1 MDGFLEK
8 YKRTLKELRKE
19 YPSYNVWSDNY
30 FFIFYGQILEEQI
43 INEFITQTI
52 DSNKTIKELENR
64 FNKKFAVSGVV
75 DNNDIIILFKKG
87 YENLFP
93 SQYEYINEINKF
105 MDSFGWFPASING
118 FKFNEKILT
127 AKKNTTDEIRIRYET
142 KYDAQII
149 PNEKYYYHLSPDTFW
164 SQIKSNG
171 LTPKSKSKLSNH
183 PERVYLI
190 KKHDPDEFIDMAK
203 KLFNYVNPK
212 NKEYIRDYYV
222 LRIDVEA
229 LIKSGRDKF
238 YKDPNYILGI
248 WTYENI
254 PPSYVEKIA
263 TIEVNP
269 NQDKNIY
276 NKI

>member
-1 MDGFLEK
+1 MDEFLEK

-30 FFIFYGQILEEQI
+30 FFTFYGQILEEQI
-43 INEFITQTI
+43 LNEFITKTI
-52 DSNKTIKELENR
+52 NINKTVEELKNR
-64 FNKKFAVSGVV
+64 FSKKFNDVKNDSG
-75 DNNDIIILFKKG
+75 DIIISFERG
-87 YENLFP
+87 YDDLFP
-93 SQYEYINEINKF
+93 NQYEYINEINKF
-105 MDSFGWFPASING
+105 MDSFGWFPSKVNG
-118 FKFNEKILT
+118 FKFNEKTLDTKKQT
-127 AKKNTTDEIRIRYET
+127 AYDIHIRYEG
-142 KYDAQII
+142 KYDTYII
-149 PNEKYYYHLSPDTFW
+149 PNEKYYYHLSPDISW

-171 LTPKSKSKLSNH
+171 LTPKSKSKLSYH

-190 KKHDPDEFIDMAK
+190 KKYDPDEFVDMAK
-203 KLFNYVNPK
+203 KLFSYVDPK
-212 NKEYIRDYYV
+212 TKEYIRDYYV
-222 LRIDVEA
+222 LRIDIEA

-238 YKDPNYILGI
+238 YKDPNYMLGI